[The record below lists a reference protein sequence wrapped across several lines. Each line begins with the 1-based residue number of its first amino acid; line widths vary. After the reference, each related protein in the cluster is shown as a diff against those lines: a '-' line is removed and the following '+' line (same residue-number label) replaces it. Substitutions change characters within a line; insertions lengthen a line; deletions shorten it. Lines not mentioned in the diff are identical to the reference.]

1 MMESRTSQLLP
12 RICIKNLCAFVLT
25 MLLLRVWNLDH
36 ACVYSPHPA
45 MSMDVHCDRGAPVLS
60 EGDVDLFRGDIGRF
74 FSGLVMEL

>member
-60 EGDVDLFRGDIGRF
+60 ESVKEMWI
-74 FSGLVMEL
+74 FSVETLEDSSQAS